1 MTEKIIKTK
10 YINIDARFC
19 NEFLYFPFSDYY
31 VELQETI
38 HNVKTLSIA
47 CIEIPISFF
56 NVCDA
61 LKNNCFKIT
70 DIDDQKKQAVIK
82 IKDEHY
88 SKESLIET
96 INEQLLSNN
105 LYDLS
110 FSLSSKNK
118 TKVSTTNSRY
128 IIDFTVNDKSE
139 NGDNKNTIGSTLGF
153 NNPKYYIE
161 PEKECETEKICNY
174 LNPRYL
180 YLEIRERERNKE
192 NKTNYGFSSN
202 VLCSQISKYIIARI
216 TLDYNTFPYGSVL
229 PANIFN
235 GFLISYTRRYKEK
248 IRLEDLEVR
257 LLNEFGFPICLNGF
271 ELSFCMVVEYECDD
285 N

>member
-10 YINIDARFC
+10 YINIDARFS
-19 NEFLYFPFSDYY
+19 NEIPCFPFSDYY
-31 VELQETI
+31 VELQDTV
-38 HNVKTLSIA
+38 HDVKSLSIA

-61 LKNNCFKIT
+61 LENNCFKIT

-82 IKDEHY
+82 IKDENY

-96 INEQLLSNN
+96 INEELVSNE

-110 FSLSSKNK
+110 FSLSSTNK

-128 IIDFTVNDKSE
+128 IIDFTVNEQGESKE
-139 NGDNKNTIGSTLGF
+139 KKNTIGSVLGF

-161 PEKECETEKICNY
+161 PDKEKETEKLCNY

-180 YLEIRERERNKE
+180 FLEVRERERKKE
-192 NKTNYGFSSN
+192 NKINYAFESN
-202 VLCSQISKYIIARI
+202 ILCSKISKYIIARI
-216 TLDYNTFPYGSVL
+216 TMDYNTFPYGSVL
-229 PANIFN
+229 PANLFN
-235 GFLISYTRRYKEK
+235 GFLISDIRRYKEK
-248 IRLEDLEVR
+248 IRLEDLEIR
-257 LLNEFGFPICLNGF
+257 LLNEFGYPICFNGF
-271 ELSFCMVVEYECDD
+271 EISFCMALEYEI
-285 N
+285 NN

>member
-10 YINIDARFC
+10 YVNIDARFS
-19 NEFLYFPFSDYY
+19 NEFPCFPLSEYY
-31 VELQETI
+31 VELQETV
-38 HNVKTLSIA
+38 HNVKSLSIA

-61 LKNNCFKIT
+61 LENNCCKIT

-88 SKESLIET
+88 TKESLIET
-96 INEQLLSNN
+96 INKELVYNN

-118 TKVSTTNSRY
+118 TKISTTNSRY
-128 IIDFTVNDKSE
+128 IIDFTVNEQGESSE
-139 NGDNKNTIGSTLGF
+139 NKNTIGSVLGF

-161 PEKECETEKICNY
+161 PDKEKETEKLCNY

-180 YLEIRERERNKE
+180 YLEIRERERKKE
-192 NKTNYGFSSN
+192 NKINYAFESN
-202 VLCSQISKYIIARI
+202 ILCSKISKYIIARI
-216 TLDYNTFPYGSVL
+216 TMDYNTFPYGSVL

-235 GFLISYTRRYKEK
+235 GFLISDVRRYKEK
-248 IRLEDLEVR
+248 IRLEDLEIR
-257 LLNEFGFPICLNGF
+257 LLNEFGFPICFNGF
-271 ELSFCMVVEYECDD
+271 EISFCMAVEYEI
-285 N
+285 NN